1 VSERYDAYVIGAGP
15 AGTVCA
21 GELAD
26 RGMKVGIAER
36 ERVGGECSYWA
47 CIPSKTLLRP
57 GEALEGA
64 RHAPGA
70 REAIER
76 SLDAASA
83 FEWRDFQV
91 SNYDDEASPSEAPWL
106 REKGIDLHRGNA
118 RVDGPGRISV
128 GDEQIETERIVIAT
142 GSDPLIPPVDGLDQ
156 VDYWTNRDGTGLKQ
170 VPESVVVL
178 GGGPVGVEL
187 AQALRR
193 FGAAVAIVEGNR
205 LLAREGREAGDAI
218 GQALKA
224 EGIELHL
231 GVHAQKVS
239 AENGGVTL
247 RLDDGALI
255 AGERILV
262 ATGRR
267 PRTAGLGLE
276 SIGIATSSGH
286 IEVDPQLKTQA
297 DNVWAI
303 GDVTGVALFTHV
315 GKYQARVAARAIF
328 GEDARADYRALPR
341 VTFCDPQVAGAGKTE
356 DQARDDGIALAIGRA
371 EIGSVARTSTYTR
384 DYDKLPGFLTLL
396 ADSDRGVLVGAYAV
410 GPEAGEWLQQAT
422 LAIRAEV
429 PVAVLRD
436 TIQPFPTFS
445 EIFVNALAALEL

>member
-1 VSERYDAYVIGAGP
+1 MSERFDAYVIGAGP

-21 GELAD
+21 GDLAD
-26 RGMKVGIAER
+26 AGMTVGLAER
-36 ERVGGECSYWA
+36 ELVGGECSFWA

-57 GEALEGA
+57 GEALDGA

-70 REAIER
+70 REAITGM
-76 SLDAASA
+76 LDAAAA

-91 SNYDDEASPSEAPWL
+91 SDHDDEKSASAAPWV
-106 REKGIDLHRGNA
+106 REKGIALHRGDA
-118 RVDGPGRISV
+118 KFTGPGEIRV
-128 GDEQIETERIVIAT
+128 GDVEVEAEHIVIAT
-142 GSDPLIPPVDGLDQ
+142 GSAPIIPPVDGLSD
-156 VDYWTNRDGTGLKQ
+156 VDYWTNREGTALKQ
-170 VPESVVVL
+170 VPDSVIVL

-193 FGAAVAIVEGNR
+193 FGAKVSIVEGNR

-218 GQALKA
+218 GQQLKA

-231 GVHAQKVS
+231 GVHANHVS
-239 AENGGVTL
+239 QQDGVITV
-247 RLDDGALI
+247 RLDDGAMI
-255 AGERILV
+255 SAERILI

-267 PRTAGLGLE
+267 PRVQDLGLE
-276 SIGIATSSGH
+276 MIGIDTESGH
-286 IEVDPQLKTQA
+286 VEVDEQLRTKA

-315 GKYQARVAARAIF
+315 GKYQARIAAATIL
-328 GEDARADYRALPR
+328 GKDARADYRALPR
-341 VTFCDPQVAGAGKTE
+341 VTFSDPQVAGAGLTE
-356 DQARDDGIALAIGRA
+356 DQAEEKGIEIATGRA
-371 EIGSVARTSTYTR
+371 EILSVARTSTYTR
-384 DYDKLPGFLTLL
+384 DYDNLPGFLTLL
-396 ADSDRGVLVGAYAV
+396 ADRARGVLVGAYAV

-429 PVAVLRD
+429 PLAVLRD

-445 EIFVNALAALEL
+445 EIFVSALADLDA

>member
-1 VSERYDAYVIGAGP
+1 MSDRFDAYVIGAGP

-26 RGMKVGIAER
+26 GGLKVGLAER
-36 ERVGGECSYWA
+36 ELVGGECSFWA

-70 REAIER
+70 REAIEGM
-76 SLDAASA
+76 LDAAAA

-91 SNYDDEASPSEAPWL
+91 SDHDDEKSASAAPWV
-106 REKGIDLHRGNA
+106 REKGIALHRGDA
-118 RVDGPGRISV
+118 QITAPGRIRI
-128 GDEQIETERIVIAT
+128 GDVEVESEKIVIAT
-142 GSDPLIPPVDGLDQ
+142 GSAPIIPPVEGLEE
-156 VDYWTNRDGTGLKQ
+156 VGYWTNREATALEE
-170 VPESVVVL
+170 VPESIVVL

-193 FGAAVAIVEGNR
+193 FGAEVAIVEGNR
-205 LLAREGREAGDAI
+205 LLAREGRDAGEAIAK
-218 GQALKA
+218 QLEA
-224 EGIELHL
+224 EGIEIHL
-231 GVHAQKVS
+231 GVHAKSVS
-239 AENGGVTL
+239 AAEGGITL
-247 RLDDGALI
+247 RLEDGAMI
-255 AGERILV
+255 AAERILV

-267 PRTAGLGLE
+267 PRIADLGLE
-276 SIGIATSSGH
+276 AIGVETKDAHVPVDEQLRTSA
-286 IEVDPQLKTQA
+286 E
-297 DNVWAI
+297 NVWAI

-315 GKYQARVAARAIF
+315 GKYQARVAAAAML
-328 GEDARADYRALPR
+328 GQDSRADYRALPR
-341 VTFCDPQVAGAGKTE
+341 VTFCDPQVAGAGLTE
-356 DQARDDGIALAIGRA
+356 DQAEEKGIDIATGRA

-384 DYDKLPGFLTLL
+384 DYDQLHGFLTLI
-396 ADSDRGVLVGAYAV
+396 ADRARKILVGAYAV

-429 PVAVLRD
+429 PVAILRD

-445 EIFVNALAALEL
+445 EIFVNALADLDV

>member
-1 VSERYDAYVIGAGP
+1 MKYDVFVIGAGP

-26 RGMKVGIAER
+26 GGMKVGIAER

-76 SLDAASA
+76 SLDAAAA

-106 REKGIDLHRGNA
+106 RGKGIDLHRGDA
-118 RVDGPGRISV
+118 RIEGPGRIVV
-128 GDEQIETERIVIAT
+128 GDEQIETERIVLAT
-142 GSDPLIPPVDGLDQ
+142 GSDPLIPPVEGLKD
-156 VDYWTNRDGTGLKQ
+156 VDYWTNREGTGLRV
-170 VPESVVVL
+170 VPESVIVL

-187 AQALRR
+187 GQALRR
-193 FGAAVAIVEGNR
+193 FGANVSIVEGSR
-205 LLAREGREAGDAI
+205 LLGREGRDAGDAI
-218 GQALKA
+218 GHQLKS
-224 EGIELHL
+224 EGIALHL
-231 GVHAQKVS
+231 GVHAERVT
-239 AENGGVTL
+239 AENGGVTV
-247 RLDDGALI
+247 RLEDGAMLS
-255 AGERILV
+255 AERILV

-267 PRTAGLGLE
+267 PRVAGLGLE
-276 SIGIATSSGH
+276 NVGIDPSAGH
-286 IEVDPQLKTQA
+286 AEVDEHLRTRA

-303 GDVTGVALFTHV
+303 GDVTAVALFTHV
-315 GKYQARVAARAIF
+315 GKYQARIAAGDIL
-328 GEDARADYRALPR
+328 GDGSRADYRALPR
-341 VTFCDPQVAGAGKTE
+341 VVFSDPQVAGAGITE
-356 DQARDDGIALAIGRA
+356 EQAAERGIELATGRA
-371 EIGSVARTSTYTR
+371 DIGGVARTSTYTR
-384 DYDKLPGFLTLL
+384 DYDKLPGFLKLL
-396 ADSDRGVLVGAYAV
+396 ADRARGVLVGAYAV

-445 EIFVNALAALEL
+445 EIFVNALADLDL

>member
-1 VSERYDAYVIGAGP
+1 VSERYDVFVIGAGP

-21 GELAD
+21 GAMAD
-26 RGMKVGIAER
+26 GGMKVGIAER

-70 REAIER
+70 REAIEG
-76 SLDAASA
+76 SLDAAAA

-106 REKGIDLHRGNA
+106 REKGIGLHRGDA
-118 RVDGPGRISV
+118 RIEGPGRITV
-128 GDEQIETERIVIAT
+128 GDEQIEADRIVLAT
-142 GSDPLIPPVDGLDQ
+142 GSDPVIPPVEGLDQ
-156 VDYWTNRDGTGLKQ
+156 VAYWTNRDGTGLKQ
-170 VPESVVVL
+170 VPESIVVL

-193 FGAAVAIVEGNR
+193 FGAEVAIVEGNR

-218 GQALKA
+218 GQALKS

-231 GVHAQKVS
+231 GVHAERVT
-239 AENGGVTL
+239 AENGGVTV
-247 RLDDGALI
+247 RLDDGAVI
-255 AGERILV
+255 AAERILV
-262 ATGRR
+262 ATGRW
-267 PRTAGLGLE
+267 PRVAGLGLE
-276 SIGIATSSGH
+276 TIGLEAESRRV
-286 IEVDPQLKTQA
+286 EVDAHLKTKA

-315 GKYQARVAARAIF
+315 GKYQGRVAAGVIL
-328 GEDARADYRALPR
+328 GKDARADYRALPR

-356 DQARDDGIALAIGRA
+356 DQARDEGIEIELGRA
-371 EIGSVARTSTYTR
+371 AIGSVARTSTYTR
-384 DYDKLPGFLTLL
+384 DYDSLPGFLTLI
-396 ADSDRGVLVGAYAV
+396 ADRRRGVLIGAYAV

-429 PVAVLRD
+429 DVHVLRD

-445 EIFVNALAALEL
+445 EIFVEALADLDV

>member
-1 VSERYDAYVIGAGP
+1 MKYDVYVIGAGP

-21 GELAD
+21 GALAD
-26 RGMKVGIAER
+26 GGMKVGIAER

-70 REAIER
+70 REAIEG
-76 SLDAASA
+76 SLDAAAA

-106 REKGIDLHRGNA
+106 REKGIDLHRGDA
-118 RVDGPGRISV
+118 RIEGPGRIVV
-128 GDEQIETERIVIAT
+128 GAEQIETERIVLAT
-142 GSDPLIPPVDGLDQ
+142 GSDPAIPPVDGLKD
-156 VDYWTNRDGTGLKQ
+156 VDYWTNREGTGLKQ
-170 VPESVVVL
+170 VPESLVVL

-187 AQALRR
+187 GQALSR
-193 FGAAVAIVEGNR
+193 FGAKVTIVEGAR
-205 LLAREGREAGDAI
+205 LLAREGRDAGDAI
-218 GQALKA
+218 GRQLTE
-224 EGIELHL
+224 EGIDLHL
-231 GVHAQKVS
+231 GVHAKQVS
-239 AENGGVTL
+239 NENGGVSV
-247 RLDDGALI
+247 RLDDGTMVA
-255 AGERILV
+255 AEKILV

-267 PRTAGLGLE
+267 PRVGELGLE
-276 SIGIATSSGH
+276 NIGIDTQSGH
-286 IEVDPQLKTQA
+286 VEVDAHLRTPA

-315 GKYQARVAARAIF
+315 GKYQARVAAGVIL
-328 GEDARADYRALPR
+328 GKEARADYRALPR
-341 VTFCDPQVAGAGKTE
+341 VTFCDPQVAGAGMTE
-356 DQARDDGIALAIGRA
+356 DRAEEKGIELAIGRA

-384 DYDKLPGFLTLL
+384 DYDKVPGFLKLL
-396 ADSDRGVLVGAYAV
+396 ADRRRGVLVGAYAV

-429 PVAVLRD
+429 SVQVLRD
-436 TIQPFPTFS
+436 IIQPFPTFS
-445 EIFVNALAALEL
+445 EIFVEALGGIDV

>member
-1 VSERYDAYVIGAGP
+1 MSERYDVFVIGAGP

-21 GELAD
+21 GALAD
-26 RGMKVGIAER
+26 GGMKVGIAER

-70 REAIER
+70 RQAIES
-76 SLDAASA
+76 SLDAAAA

-106 REKGIDLHRGNA
+106 RDKGIGLHRGDA
-118 RVDGPGRISV
+118 RIQAPGHIRV
-128 GDEQIETERIVIAT
+128 GDDEIETDRIVLAT

-156 VDYWTNRDGTGLKQ
+156 VDYWTNREGTGLKE

-193 FGAAVAIVEGNR
+193 FGAHVSIVEGNR

-218 GQALKA
+218 GQALEA

-231 GVHAQKVS
+231 GVHAERVS
-239 AENGGVTL
+239 AENGGISV
-247 RLDDGALI
+247 RLDDGATI
-255 AGERILV
+255 AAERILV

-267 PRTAGLGLE
+267 PRVAGLGLE
-276 SIGIATSSGH
+276 AIGLDSDSGRVV
-286 IEVDPQLKTQA
+286 VDARLRTKA

-315 GKYQARVAARAIF
+315 GKYQARVAAGAIL
-328 GEDARADYRALPR
+328 GKDARADYRALPR

-356 DQARDDGIALAIGRA
+356 DQAREEGIEIELGRA

-384 DYDKLPGFLTLL
+384 DYESLPGFLTLI
-396 ADSDRGVLVGAYAV
+396 ADRRRGILIGAYAV

-422 LAIRAEV
+422 LAIRAEIDIH
-429 PVAVLRD
+429 VLRD

-445 EIFVNALAALEL
+445 EIFVNALADLDL

>member
-1 VSERYDAYVIGAGP
+1 
-15 AGTVCA
+15 
-21 GELAD
+21 
-26 RGMKVGIAER
+26 MKVGIAER

-76 SLDAASA
+76 SLDAAAA

-91 SNYDDEASPSEAPWL
+91 SDYDDEASPSEAPWL
-106 REKGIDLHRGNA
+106 RDKGIDLHRGNA
-118 RVDGPGRISV
+118 RIEGPGRVTV
-128 GDEQIETERIVIAT
+128 GDEQIETDRIVLAT
-142 GSDPLIPPVDGLDQ
+142 GSDPLIPPVEGLAE
-156 VDYWTNRDGTGLKQ
+156 VEYWTNREGTGMKE

-187 AQALRR
+187 AQAISR
-193 FGAAVAIVEGNR
+193 FGAKVAIVEGNR
-205 LLAREGREAGDAI
+205 LLAREGRDAGDAI
-218 GQALKA
+218 GQQLKA

-231 GVHAQKVS
+231 GVHAEQVTQQ
-239 AENGGVTL
+239 NGSVNV
-247 RLDDGALI
+247 RLDDGAI
-255 AGERILV
+255 VAAERILV

-267 PRTAGLGLE
+267 PRVRGVGLE
-276 SIGIATSSGH
+276 NIGLDVDSGH
-286 IEVDPQLKTQA
+286 LEVDEQLRTKA

-303 GDVTGVALFTHV
+303 GDASGIALFTHV
-315 GKYQARVAARAIF
+315 GKYQARVAAAVML
-328 GEDARADYRALPR
+328 GKDARADYRALPR
-341 VTFCDPQVAGAGKTE
+341 VTFSDPQVAGAGITE
-356 DQARDDGIALAIGRA
+356 DQAAERGIDLGIGRA

-396 ADSDRGVLVGAYAV
+396 ADRARGVLVGAYAV

-422 LAIRAEV
+422 LAIRAYV
-429 PVAVLRD
+429 PVDVLRD

-445 EIFVNALAALEL
+445 EIFVNALADLDA